1 MDQKLDL
8 LSPSQAAEEDS
19 LITRAFSMAA
29 YSSSSCFSPLR
40 NGIICVS
47 LALLLSRGVLI
58 HVSGCYN
65 SIISFG
71 DSLADTGNLFHMSE
85 SGDGVPS
92 SVPPYGETFFR
103 HPTGRF
109 SDGRLIIDFIALSL
123 GLPLVQPYFSGKGI
137 GERNFLQ
144 GVNFAVAG
152 ATAVDF
158 SFYHERGIFSG
169 VTNVSL
175 GDELR
180 WFKEM
185 LPSFCDPPSECKKYL
200 QSSLILMGE
209 IGGNDYND
217 PFLEGHSIEEIQS
230 FVPNVI
236 ATIGAAINELIELG
250 GETFVVP
257 GVLPFGCS
265 PSYLSFFM
273 NSTTNND
280 YDDKTGCIKW
290 LNEFAEYH
298 NEQLQK
304 ELHRLKELHP
314 NTTIMYADYYHA
326 SMELYGSPTKHGLEQ
341 SLYACCGTGGPY
353 NSRVD
358 ITCGRSPP
366 IVCDKP
372 SSFVSWDGVHLTEAA
387 YQQMASMILEGQYM
401 TPPINETCLLKPLS
415 GEVSDH

>member
-1 MDQKLDL
+1 
-8 LSPSQAAEEDS
+8 
-19 LITRAFSMAA
+19 MAA

-109 SDGRLIIDFIALSL
+109 SDGRLIIDFI
-123 GLPLVQPYFSGKGI
+123 
-137 GERNFLQ
+137 
-144 GVNFAVAG
+144 
-152 ATAVDF
+152 
-158 SFYHERGIFSG
+158 
-169 VTNVSL
+169 
-175 GDELR
+175 
-180 WFKEM
+180 
-185 LPSFCDPPSECKKYL
+185 ECKKYL

>member
-1 MDQKLDL
+1 MGSPKGGGELRVKSSTLGAQVEPKVRRSSWGARGEELNLRNSSGGTKLML
-8 LSPSQAAEEDS
+8 
-19 LITRAFSMAA
+19 
-29 YSSSSCFSPLR
+29 SSSGKVKF
-40 NGIICVS
+40 GTQ
-47 LALLLSRGVLI
+47 VL
-58 HVSGCYN
+58 
-65 SIISFG
+65 
-71 DSLADTGNLFHMSE
+71 E
-85 SGDGVPS
+85 P
-92 SVPPYGETFFR
+92 E
-103 HPTGRF
+103 
-109 SDGRLIIDFIALSL
+109 
-123 GLPLVQPYFSGKGI
+123 K
-137 GERNFLQ
+137 
-144 GVNFAVAG
+144 
-152 ATAVDF
+152 
-158 SFYHERGIFSG
+158 
-169 VTNVSL
+169 
-175 GDELR
+175 
-180 WFKEM
+180 
-185 LPSFCDPPSECKKYL
+185 ECKKYL

-217 PFLEGHSIEEIQS
+217 PFLQGHSIEEIQS

-273 NSTTNND
+273 NSSTNND

-298 NEQLQK
+298 NTQLEK

-326 SMELYGSPTKHGLEQ
+326 AMELYGSPSKHGLEQ

-387 YQQMASMILEGQYM
+387 YQQIASMILEGPYM
-401 TPPINETCLLKPLS
+401 TPPINEACLLKPLS